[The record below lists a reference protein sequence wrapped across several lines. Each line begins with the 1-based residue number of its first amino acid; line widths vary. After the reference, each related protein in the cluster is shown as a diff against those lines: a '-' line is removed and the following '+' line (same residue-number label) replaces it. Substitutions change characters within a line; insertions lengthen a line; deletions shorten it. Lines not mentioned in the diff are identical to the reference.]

1 MLSVEGGVHMTL
13 TLTNARVLTMDKD
26 LTEYAKGW
34 VQIDGDIIA
43 ALGEGTPPGGG
54 EAVDMGGDLVMPG
67 MVNSHCHMTM
77 TLFRGLGEDVDD
89 RLFRY
94 VLPLERECIT
104 PRTVAI
110 GSRLA
115 ALEMI
120 RAGVT
125 TVADMYYFETAVG
138 RVIDESGMR
147 GVVGQ
152 TLADFCAPDHKSFD
166 EAFALTEEMADS
178 FAGHPRVTASIA
190 PHAPYSTDIPVMARV
205 AEWSAA
211 HPHVPVQLHM
221 AEMASENEWAEK
233 IHGLRPVQVV
243 DRAGLLKPGL
253 IAAHCLFVNDEDMDR
268 MAEQDVRVAHNAR
281 SNAKAGRGIAPIEAM
296 RSRGIP
302 VGIATDGPMS
312 GNTLDLFSQLA
323 PVSMFQKLLGQSRKP
338 MPACEVIRMATIE
351 AARVLG
357 MDAKIGSLEPGKQ
370 ADLIRIA
377 LNDPRVLPVYDI
389 YATLVFAAMPSDVR
403 DVMAAGCWLMRDRE
417 VVSLEAPKVIAD
429 ALQAAGEFNARIA
442 EIDRTKR

>member
-1 MLSVEGGVHMTL
+1 MSL
-13 TLTNARVLTMDKD
+13 TLASSRILTMDQG
-26 LTEYAKGW
+26 LTEYEKGW
-34 VQIDGDIIA
+34 VRIEGETIT
-43 ALGEGTPPGGG
+43 ALGQGTPPEGGDV
-54 EAVDMGGDLVMPG
+54 VDMGGDLLMPG

-94 VLPLERECIT
+94 VLPLERECVT

-125 TVADMYYFETAVG
+125 TVADMYYFETEVG

-152 TLADFCAPDHKSFD
+152 TLADFSAPDHKSFD
-166 EAFALTEEMADS
+166 EGFALTEELAEM

-190 PHAPYSTDIPVMARV
+190 PHAPYSTDIPVMRRV
-205 AEWSAA
+205 AEWSDA
-211 HPHVPVQLHM
+211 HPDVPVQLHM
-221 AEMASENEWAEK
+221 AEMVSENEWAQK
-233 IHGLRPVQVV
+233 NHGMRPVQVV
-243 DRAGLLKPGL
+243 DKAGLLKPGL
-253 IAAHCLFVNDEDMDR
+253 VAAHCLFVTDEDMDR

-281 SNAKAGRGIAPIEAM
+281 SNAKAGRSIAPVEAM
-296 RSRGIP
+296 RKRGIP

-312 GNTLDLFSQLA
+312 GNTLDLFSQFG

-338 MPACEVIRMATIE
+338 MPAVDVIRMATLE

-357 MDAKIGSLEPGKQ
+357 MDGKIGSLEPGKQ
-370 ADLIRIA
+370 ADLIRIR
-377 LNDPRVLPVYDI
+377 LDDPRVLPVYDV

-403 DVMAAGCWLMRDRE
+403 DVMVAGRWLMRDRE
-417 VVSLEAPKVIAD
+417 VLSLEAPKVIAD
-429 ALQAAGEFNARIA
+429 ALQVAGEFNARIE
-442 EIDRTKR
+442 EIDRRKA